1 LRCEDRAVSG
11 WKLWGDPE
19 PIPPGGYKQ
28 SRWVRPYRPGL
39 ARVLLSLP
47 PALLA
52 VTVAGLGVLGA
63 WAQTG
68 WTGRAIG
75 VAGTV
80 AAAGVLVWL
89 ALRVFSAGV
98 WVTDHRVRILGLL
111 DSREMPWTAVVDVA
125 AVDGS
130 RLLGFPVSIPG
141 GTVVL
146 RTSDGATLRTP
157 VCSGSPDFL
166 GRPESFRIA
175 AGALR
180 RWWLECR

>member
-1 LRCEDRAVSG
+1 MSG
-11 WKLWGDPE
+11 WKLWGDPD

-39 ARVLLSLP
+39 MRVLLSLP

-52 VTVAGLGVLGA
+52 VAVAGLGVLGA
-63 WAQTG
+63 FAQSS

-75 VAGTV
+75 MAGTA
-80 AAAGVLVWL
+80 AAAGVLIWL

-98 WVTDHRVRILGLL
+98 WVTDNRVRILGVLG
-111 DSREMPWTAVVDVA
+111 SNEMAWTAVVDVA

-130 RLLGFPVSIPG
+130 RLLGTPLQIPG

-146 RTSDGATLRTP
+146 RTSDGRTFRTP
-157 VCSGSPDFL
+157 VCSGSSDFL